1 MIDKPPRTTNLNT
14 EITYLKGVGPN
25 RAIKLK
31 KSGIEVIDDLLYHF
45 PRRYIDRTKILKINR
60 LQIGQKGMLVG
71 EICSMDIKQAKR
83 RRFFELG
90 IKDETGLI
98 KCIWFRGISWISEKF
113 EMGESIAIFGKIEY
127 YNGFRLI
134 HPEFDLLDDN
144 EDPVNTGKIISIYP
158 SNSELKSVGID
169 SRGFRRLLNT
179 AIDISK
185 SSIEDFYDDS
195 VNFNKSKLTPKMKNY
210 FRHNPHKTP
219 GTIKAEL
226 QEMNNCP
233 VLVIDTNQ
241 DFDNPT
247 SMAKI
252 VEQLK
257 KFIKD
262 NFRVTLSQ

>member
-1 MIDKPPRTTNLNT
+1 MIDKPPRTTNLDT

-45 PRRYIDRTKILKINR
+45 PRRYIDRSKILKINR
-60 LQIGQKGMLVG
+60 LQIGQEGMLVG

-113 EMGESIAIFGKIEY
+113 EMGESIAIYGKIEY

-195 VNFNKSKLTPKMKNY
+195 ILKLNGLMGLPKALENIHQPRDESALTDAIYRLKFNEH
-210 FRHNPHKTP
+210 FF
-219 GTIKAEL
+219 L
-226 QEMNNCP
+226 Q
-233 VLVIDTNQ
+233 LI
-241 DFDNPT
+241 
-247 SMAKI
+247 MA
-252 VEQLK
+252 LK
-257 KFIKD
+257 KSNFKRNKTQRFNNKD
-262 NFRVTLSQ
+262 RIVKKNL